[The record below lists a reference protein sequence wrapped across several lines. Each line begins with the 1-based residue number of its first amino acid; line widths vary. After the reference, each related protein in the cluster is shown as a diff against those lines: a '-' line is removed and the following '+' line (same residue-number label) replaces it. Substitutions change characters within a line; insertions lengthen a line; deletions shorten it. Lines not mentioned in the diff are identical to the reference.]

1 MTVWGFVKAVV
12 TAPFLAAICAAIG
25 WVNAGT
31 IIFLDFVVHWAFG
44 LEQGLISEVLLVVAK
59 HLPLVF
65 GVFGFM
71 GAFVSEMPVQSVF
84 GTARWA
90 SAKDIASM
98 RGKDRAGLIIGR
110 DPQTK
115 ALLRYDGPSHLMT
128 MAPTRTGKGV
138 GTIIPNLLTLQRS
151 VICIDPKGEN
161 ARITARARERFGALH
176 VLDPFGV
183 TDRQSSCFNPFAHLD
198 ANDVDIAEHAGT
210 LAGALVYDEPGSSGD
225 AHWNEEARALIAGLI
240 MMVVASE
247 PPHRRHPATLRDY
260 LTRAP
265 KAFDDLLTRMQESR
279 CCDGLIARAA
289 NRHLGKSDC
298 EASGV
303 LSSAQRHT
311 HFLDSPRMKRVME
324 RSDFCFADLK
334 QRTQSVFLV
343 LPPDRLGTYARW
355 LRLMISQ
362 SLTEMVGTRN
372 GASPLESVT
381 PPEVAATSFCKRK
394 RAVPANKSVLFLL
407 DEFASLGR
415 LAAVERAMGLM
426 AGYGVQ
432 LWPIL
437 QDIHQLRALYGKG
450 ANTFLAN
457 AGVLQVFGVNDIET
471 AGLVARS
478 IGKRDAHYMTAS
490 HSEGKQ
496 TNSEHIAARNLIN
509 ADEIMRLPEDRMILL
524 RQGHYPAK
532 LRKIRYYEDK
542 EFKGLFD
549 RI

>member
-12 TAPFLAAICAAIG
+12 TAPFLGAICAAIG

-44 LEQGLISEVLLVVAK
+44 LEQGLISQVLLVVAK

-71 GAFVSEMPVQSVF
+71 GAFVSEVPVQSVF

-98 RGKDRAGLIIGR
+98 AGKHRAGLIIGR
-110 DPQTK
+110 DPQKK

-138 GTIIPNLLTLQRS
+138 GTIIPNLLTAQRS

-161 ARITARARERFGALH
+161 ARITARAREGFGALH

-183 TDRQSSCFNPFAHLD
+183 TDRPSSCFNPFAHLD

-210 LAGALVYDEPGSSGD
+210 LADALVYDEPGSSGD
-225 AHWNEEARALIAGLI
+225 VHWNEEARALIAGLI

-247 PPHRRHPATLRDY
+247 PPHLRHPATLRDY
-260 LTRAP
+260 LTRPP
-265 KAFDDLLTRMQESR
+265 KAFADLLTRMQESDR
-279 CCDGLIARAA
+279 CDGLIARAA
-289 NRHLGKSDC
+289 NRHLGKSDR

-362 SLTEMVGTRN
+362 SLTEMVRDAQRRITIRERYPSE
-372 GASPLESVT
+372 A
-381 PPEVAATSFCKRK
+381 AATT
-394 RAVPANKSVLFLL
+394 
-407 DEFASLGR
+407 FASR
-415 LAAVERAMGLM
+415 REPFP
-426 AGYGVQ
+426 Q
-432 LWPIL
+432 TSPCCSCSTS
-437 QDIHQLRALYGKG
+437 LRAW
-450 ANTFLAN
+450 A
-457 AGVLQVFGVNDIET
+457 
-471 AGLVARS
+471 VALS
-478 IGKRDAHYMTAS
+478 SVPWG
-490 HSEGKQ
+490 
-496 TNSEHIAARNLIN
+496 
-509 ADEIMRLPEDRMILL
+509 
-524 RQGHYPAK
+524 
-532 LRKIRYYEDK
+532 
-542 EFKGLFD
+542 
-549 RI
+549 

>member
-1 MTVWGFVKAVV
+1 MTVWGFAKAVV
-12 TAPFLAAICAAIG
+12 TAPFLGAICAAIG

-31 IIFLDFVVHWAFG
+31 IIFLDFVVHWALG
-44 LEQGLISEVLLVVAK
+44 AEQGLISQVALVVAK
-59 HLPLVF
+59 HLPLLF

-71 GAFVSEMPVQSVF
+71 GAFASEVPVQSVF

-98 RGKDRAGLIIGR
+98 KGKDRAGLMIGR
-110 DPQTK
+110 DPQKKT
-115 ALLRYDGPSHLMT
+115 LLRYDGPSHLMT

-138 GTIIPNLLTLQRS
+138 GTIIPNLLTAERS
-151 VICIDPKGEN
+151 IICIDPKGEN

-198 ANDVDIAEHAGT
+198 ANDLDIAEHAGT
-210 LAGALVYDEPGSSGD
+210 LADALVYDEPGSSGD

-247 PPHRRHPATLRDY
+247 PPHLRHPATLRDY
-260 LTRAP
+260 LTRPP
-265 KAFDDLLTRMQESR
+265 KAFADLLTRMQESK

-289 NRHLGKSDC
+289 NRHLGKSDR

-324 RSDFCFADLK
+324 RSDFQFIDLK
-334 QRTQSVFLV
+334 QRMQSVFLV

-362 SLTEMVGTRN
+362 SLTEMVRGRSHLSSTQYIDPSQATFATLGRQ
-372 GASPLESVT
+372 PLDVSN
-381 PPEVAATSFCKRK
+381 
-394 RAVPANKSVLFLL
+394 NKPVLFLL

-415 LAAVERAMGLM
+415 LQAVERAMGLM

-471 AGLVARS
+471 AELVARS
-478 IGKRDAHYMTAS
+478 IGKRDAHYMTGCYG
-490 HSEGKQ
+490 EGKQ

-509 ADEIMRLPEDRMILL
+509 ADEIMRLPDDRMILL

-532 LRKIRYYEDK
+532 LSKIRYYEDK
-542 EFKGLFD
+542 EFKGLFE

>member
-1 MTVWGFVKAVV
+1 MTVWGLVKAVV
-12 TAPFLAAICAAIG
+12 TAPFLAAISAAIG

-31 IIFLDFVVHWAFG
+31 IMFLDFVVHWAFG
-44 LEQGLISEVLLVVAK
+44 LEQRLISQVLLVVAK

-71 GAFVSEMPVQSVF
+71 GAFVSEVPVQSVF

-138 GTIIPNLLTLQRS
+138 GTIIPNLMTAERS
-151 VICIDPKGEN
+151 IICIDPKGEN
-161 ARITARARERFGALH
+161 ARITARAREGFGALH

-183 TDRQSSCFNPFAHLD
+183 TGRRSSCFNPFAYLD
-198 ANDVDIAEHAGT
+198 ANDLDIAEHAGT
-210 LAGALVYDEPGSSGD
+210 LADALVYDEPGSSGD

-247 PPHRRHPATLRDY
+247 PPHLRYPATLRDY
-260 LTRAP
+260 LTRPP
-265 KAFDDLLTRMQESR
+265 KAFADLLTRMQESTS
-279 CCDGLIARAA
+279 CDGLIARAA
-289 NRHLGKSDC
+289 NRHLGKSDR

-324 RSDFCFADLK
+324 RSDVCFADLK

-343 LPPDRLGTYARW
+343 LPPHRLGTYARW

-362 SLTEMVGTRN
+362 SLTEMVTTRY
-372 GASPLESVT
+372 GASSLDNVT
-381 PPEVAATSFCKRK
+381 PPEGPATSFCKQK
-394 RAVPANKSVLFLL
+394 KVVPANKSVLFLL

-415 LAAVERAMGLM
+415 LQAVERAMGLM

-437 QDIHQLRALYGKG
+437 QDIHQLRALYRKG

-471 AGLVARS
+471 AELVARL

-490 HSEGKQ
+490 YGEGKQ
-496 TNSEHIAARNLIN
+496 NNSEHIAARNLIN
-509 ADEIMRLPEDRMILL
+509 ADEIMRLPDDRMILL

-532 LRKIRYYEDK
+532 LTKIRYYEDK
-542 EFKGLFD
+542 EFKGLFEW
-549 RI
+549 I